1 MAIPNSRSLFKD
13 YILRKIGAPVIEINV
28 SDEQVEDRI
37 DEAVSFWRDY
47 HYNGSQQVY
56 LKHQITASKL
66 TLDAAVGSNFIIGE
80 TITGVISGATAKVS
94 TNQVGGS
101 VVVYDNLTHKEL
113 IPFQTNEGVIGAN
126 SGVNATITGVAKG
139 DRENG
144 YLTLPQG
151 LLGISGVFPLTSNL
165 STGSGIFNVQYQFVL
180 NNIEDITGYNIQ
192 NYYMSMSHLQFLQE
206 ILVGKPMIRYN
217 KHVNRLYL
225 DVNKDFMVPGEY
237 VIIEAYAVI
246 DGDTYSDVWGDR
258 WLQNYATVLVRE
270 NWGLNL
276 TKFSGMQLVGGVTFN
291 GEQILSEAK
300 AEREKMEEEAIRS
313 YQPLTYNF
321 IG

>member
-1 MAIPNSRSLFKD
+1 MAIPNSREKFKD

-28 SDEQVEDRI
+28 AEEQVEDRI
-37 DEAVSFWRDY
+37 DEAISFWADY

-56 LKHQITASKL
+56 LKHQITGSSL
-66 TLDAAVGSNFIIGE
+66 TLDSAVAANFSVGE
-80 TITGVISGATAKVS
+80 TITGGTSGATAKVS
-94 TNQVGGS
+94 KDSTGTTLK
-101 VVVYDNLTHKEL
+101 YDNLTHKEL
-113 IPFQTNEGVIGAN
+113 IPFQANETITGFN
-126 SGVNATITGVAKG
+126 SGVSATATTVTKG

-144 YLTLPQG
+144 YIQLPDG
-151 LLGISGVFPLTSNL
+151 LLGISGVFPLTTNL

-180 NNIEDITGYNIQ
+180 NNIEDITGYNVQ
-192 NYYMSMSHLQFLQE
+192 NYYMAMSHLQFLQE

-217 KHVNRLYL
+217 KHVNRLHI
-225 DVNKDFMVPGEY
+225 DVEREFLTVGEY
-237 VIIEAYAVI
+237 IIIEAYDVI
-246 DGDTYSDVWGDR
+246 DGNTYTDVWGDR

-270 NWGLNL
+270 QWGLNL
-276 TKFSGMQLVGGVTFN
+276 TKFTNMQLVGGVSFN
-291 GEQILSEAK
+291 GEQILSEAR